1 MAKVHIQ
8 PFRQSKSSIVQA
20 HSYEP
25 SIVNQKT
32 LELTMS
38 VKVHAHTYDTVIV
51 GAGGAGL
58 MAALYA
64 SREVN
69 VAVVSKLYP
78 TRSHTGAAQ
87 GGIGAALG
95 NLEEDRWEWHAY
107 DTVKGSD
114 YLADQDGVDILCQDA
129 IDTVIELEHMGLPFD
144 RTPEGTLSQRRFG
157 GHTNNETGQP
167 VMRAC
172 HAADRTGHMI
182 LQTLYQQCIKNK
194 VNFFDEFHVVD
205 LIRVA
210 DTVRGIVAIDIA
222 SGEFHVFHTKA
233 VLFATGGWGR
243 CWEVTSNAHSLTGD
257 GAAICLRRG
266 IPLEDMEFFQFHPTG
281 IYRLGILITEGVRGE
296 GGVLVNDRGERFME
310 RYAPN
315 IKDLAS
321 RDVVSRAI
329 YLEVQAG
336 RGIGGKNYV
345 HLDLR
350 PETVNYYYEEAGEEK
365 RIDAAFIEEKL
376 PDIADFTRTYL
387 GVDPVKEPI
396 PVQPTAHYAMGGI
409 PTDLNGRV
417 VLDRENTVLLGLYAA
432 GEVACVSVHGAN
444 RLGTNSLVDLV
455 VFGRRAGVH
464 MAEFCR
470 KSKLLDLPDDPAG
483 KISSEFERI
492 RSSRG
497 GVKSFHVRSEMQRT
511 MTENVGVFRT
521 DETLIKA
528 QGELRELA
536 GEFANIEI
544 DDKGRLFNTD
554 ILEAWE
560 LGCLL
565 ELASVTTESAL
576 ARTESRGAHARDDY
590 PERDDD
596 SWLKHTLCYQED
608 DGYRLDYKPVTL
620 GRYEPKPR
628 VY

>member
-1 MAKVHIQ
+1 M
-8 PFRQSKSSIVQA
+8 SSI
-20 HSYEP
+20 
-25 SIVNQKT
+25 KT
-32 LELTMS
+32 
-38 VKVHAHTYDTVIV
+38 HTFDAVIV

-64 SREVN
+64 SKGAK
-69 VAVVSKLYP
+69 VAVLSKLYP

-87 GGIGAALG
+87 GGISAALG

-114 YLADQDGVDILCQDA
+114 YLADQDAVDILCQEA
-129 IDTVIELEHMGLPFD
+129 IETVIELEHMGLPFD
-144 RTPEGTLSQRRFG
+144 RLPNGKISQRRFG
-157 GHTNNETGQP
+157 GHTNNETGKP

-182 LQTLYQQCIKNK
+182 LQTLYQQCIKNE
-194 VNFFDEFHVVD
+194 VTFFDEFHVVD
-205 LIRVA
+205 LIRV
-210 DTVRGIVAIDIA
+210 DNTVRGVIAIEIA
-222 SGEFHVFHTKA
+222 TGEFHIFHSKA

-257 GAAICLRRG
+257 GAVVCLRRG

-281 IYRLGILITEGVRGE
+281 IYKLGILITEGVRGE
-296 GGVLVNDRGERFME
+296 GGVLLNDKGERFME
-310 RYAPN
+310 RYAPT

-329 YLEVQAG
+329 YLEIKAG

-345 HLDLR
+345 HLDVT
-350 PETVNYYYEEAGEEK
+350 PETVNKYLAEAGETR
-365 RIDAAFIEEKL
+365 RIDRAYIEAKL

-387 GVDPVKEPI
+387 GVDPVKEPM

-409 PTDLNGRV
+409 PTNVDGCV
-417 VLDRENTVLLGLYAA
+417 VIDANNTVLPGLYAA

-455 VFGRRAGVH
+455 VFGRRAGRH
-464 MAEFCR
+464 MAEYCQGAD
-470 KSKLLDLPDDPAG
+470 LLPLPEGAADEVVA
-483 KISSEFERI
+483 EFERI
-492 RSSRG
+492 RNNKG
-497 GVKSFHVRSEMQRT
+497 GVKPYELRKRMQHT

-521 DETLIKA
+521 EETLSTA
-528 QGELRELA
+528 LTELRELRQA
-536 GEFANIEI
+536 YQDVEI
-544 DDKGRLFNTD
+544 DDKGKRFNTD
-554 ILEAWE
+554 LLEAWE

-565 ELASVTTESAL
+565 EIAEVTAVSAL
-576 ARTESRGAHARDDY
+576 ARKESRGGHARDDF
-590 PERDDD
+590 PKRNDEE
-596 SWLKHTLCYQED
+596 WLKHTLCHKEGD
-608 DGYRLDYKPVTL
+608 SYRLDYKPVVI
-620 GRYEPKPR
+620 GRYQPKER